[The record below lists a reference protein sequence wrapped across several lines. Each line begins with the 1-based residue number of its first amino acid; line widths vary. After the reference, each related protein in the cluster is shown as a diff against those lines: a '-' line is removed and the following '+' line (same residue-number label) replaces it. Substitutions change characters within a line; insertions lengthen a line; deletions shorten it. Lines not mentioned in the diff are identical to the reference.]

1 MTNLKTTK
9 RALFSSVIALLVCF
23 TMLIGTTFAWFTDS
37 VTSANNIIK
46 SGNLDV
52 EMFWAEGTE
61 DPATAAWEDASETA
75 IFDYDNWEPG
85 YVDVKHVQIKNN
97 GTLALKYQVKI
108 MANGEVSDLSD
119 VIDVYYVDPAQA
131 ITNRAQLTADNYLGT
146 LTAVLAGLD
155 TTASGKLEA
164 EEAHTITL
172 ALKMQESAGNQYQN
186 KSIGTDFS
194 VIVLA
199 TQATAEEDSF
209 DDQYDKDAKY
219 TAEIDQLKAKL
230 ATAQSGDTVEYALT
244 HDAYIDSMIKV
255 PNGVTL
261 VLNGNGHQAIVNT
274 AYPFYVNNANI
285 QMNDLT
291 ITGKAT
297 YAIFTKGA
305 IWDYNGNNAT
315 VNASFNNVTVD
326 LDKADNFP
334 VTFNGMGNITM
345 KDCTVK
351 GAGLPSGDYADGM
364 HVFAGAEINLT
375 VDGGEIGGIMLNSN
389 YAAAATMDVKNG
401 AVIEKVDLE
410 VSSASDGSNVVA
422 PVTVSADS
430 TVKDMFHAVY
440 SANQLV
446 KVLEAGGNAL
456 LVNNITTSNKLTVK
470 DGAYLDGNGKTIDF
484 AGNFNGYEKALNLEG
499 GATVKN
505 LNVANAGRAYGS
517 DGNDGD
523 IYLDNISGTN
533 AHYFFNGD
541 TTTNSNVYVTNSTL
555 DGWISYGN
563 ANLFSFDNCVLK
575 GETSRFHGICYYVV
589 YGDTEFENCTFDNF
603 YMAMNQGAVNSGAT
617 GSVVTITNCVYVT
630 SEGTVKVTA
639 DNFKSLLMG
648 PGDEADF
655 NRMLNNATII
665 VDGVTVAN

>member
-1 MTNLKTTK
+1 MTKTKSTK
-9 RALFSSVIALLVCF
+9 RALLLSALSLLMCVS
-23 TMLIGTTFAWFTDS
+23 MLIGSTFAWFTDS
-37 VTSANNIIK
+37 VTS
-46 SGNLDV
+46 SGNKIQAGTLKLDL
-52 EMFWAEGTE
+52 ELLEKDGSWTSIK
-61 DPATAAWEDASETA
+61 DSSKA
-75 IFDYDNWEPG
+75 IFDYDKWEPG
-85 YVDVKHVQIKNN
+85 YTEVKVLKVENEGN
-97 GTLALKYQVKI
+97 LALKW
-108 MANGEVSDLSD
+108 MAKFVSVNGLSDLAN
-119 VIDVYYVDPAQA
+119 VIDVYVCPSETELAYPTGRGLEGYVYAGTVA
-131 ITNRAQLTADNYLGT
+131 EFVNTIETTTTGNLEAGEVAYLG
-146 LTAVLAGLD
+146 
-155 TTASGKLEA
+155 
-164 EEAHTITL
+164 I
-172 ALKMQESAGNQYQN
+172 ALKMQEEAGNEYQGMDLGGAFD
-186 KSIGTDFS
+186 IM
-194 VIVLA
+194 IMA
-199 TQATAEEDSF
+199 TQLTAEEDSF
-209 DDQYDKDAKY
+209 DDQYDKDASY
-219 TAEIDQLKAKL
+219 TAEVDSLKAKL
-230 ATAQSGDTVEYALT
+230 AAAAYGDTVTVNLS
-244 HDAYIDSMIKV
+244 HDAYVDSMISV

-261 VLNGNGHQAIVNT
+261 VVNGNGNEIIANT

-326 LDKADNFP
+326 LDKANNFP

-603 YMAMNQGAVNSGAT
+603 YMAMNKGAVNSGAT

-648 PGDEADF
+648 PGDETDF